1 MLLCYN
7 YICFYAPMKYS
18 ILIILYY
25 INHEELFIHFI
36 FNSETQHFSFF
47 HLSSKHWVCSS
58 KHLSAFFFSS
68 ISLFFFFLL
77 FLFGSSLPFLISRFI
92 LFSLFFLQWGS
103 SALMKASVNG
113 HLEVVRLLL
122 DRGAN
127 IDVVN
132 NVNYIFI
139 FWFISGFEFLY

>member
-1 MLLCYN
+1 MRFRMFMITIL
-7 YICFYAPMKYS
+7 IMKNSLS
-18 ILIILYY
+18 ILFLIRKHNTSRFFVFLPNIEFALLN
-25 INHEELFIHFI
+25 ICPLF
-36 FNSETQHFSFF
+36 S
-47 HLSSKHWVCSS
+47 
-58 KHLSAFFFSS
+58 FSS
-68 ISLFFFFLL
+68 ISLFSLISFWFFF
-77 FLFGSSLPFLISRFI
+77 PFLISRFI

-139 FWFISGFEFLY
+139 F